1 MPDTFDI
8 AVVDDQTMIRKG
20 LCALINDLRGCRV
33 VLDAADGLDLEQG
46 LKDSHPPHIVLLD
59 IEMPRRD
66 GYATAAWLTAHHPS
80 VRIIALS
87 VLATEIAIIR
97 MIRSGA
103 RGYLL
108 KEAEPAELLRAFK
121 EVMTQGFYYN
131 DQVSRKILGAATS
144 LVHEK
149 RDWMP
154 GAGLTPRE
162 LEFLRLACSEKT
174 YRHIAADMF
183 VSERTIDGYREAL
196 FQKLGVTSRVGL
208 VLYALRHKLVNLDEP
223 IR

>member
-1 MPDTFDI
+1 MPDPIHI

-20 LCALINDLRGCRV
+20 LCALVNDLPGCKV
-33 VLDAADGLDLEQG
+33 VLDAADGLDLEQQ
-46 LKDSHPPHIVLLD
+46 LEKAPLPHLVLLD

-66 GYATAAWLTAHHPS
+66 GYATAAWLTARYPS
-80 VRIIALS
+80 LRIIALS
-87 VLATEIAIIR
+87 VLSTELAIIR
-97 MIRSGA
+97 MIRNGA

-108 KEAEPAELLRAFK
+108 KDAEPAELAKACK

-131 DQVSRKILGAATS
+131 DQVSRKILGAAAS

-154 GAGLTPRE
+154 GAALTPRE
-162 LEFLRLACSEKT
+162 LEFLKLACSEKT

-183 VSERTIDGYREAL
+183 VSERTVDGYREAL
-196 FQKLGVTSRVGL
+196 FEKLGVTSRVGL
-208 VLYALRHKLVNLDEP
+208 VLYAVRHKLVAP
-223 IR
+223 